1 MVSPAD
7 NRLRFGIQTA
17 TMHTTW
23 KDILGLWKEADAGEF
38 DTAWLFD
45 HLMPISGSPDGP
57 CLDSWT
63 LLSALALETRN
74 LNIGILVCSNT
85 FRHPVLLAKMATTV
99 DILSGGRLLLGLG
112 AGFYPVEHE
121 AYGIPLPPVKDR
133 MGQLEEALQVVN
145 SLWTQ
150 DRVSFAGRYYQLKE
164 AVFNPKPV
172 QKPKPPI
179 IVGGSGE
186 KRLIPIAAR
195 YADGWNLTGTHGL
208 PEIVRHKVRVFE
220 ESCVASGRNP
230 EEMDKS
236 LATFLYLS
244 HEPAQFLP
252 TIERWGRSRGLSLEE
267 AKERVLLGTPDMVR
281 QRIEELQSCGL
292 NHFILQLVPPFQLD
306 SLRLFRDEVLPQFRT
321 A

>member
-1 MVSPAD
+1 MTKEKKI
-7 NRLRFGIQTA
+7 RFGIQTP

-23 KDILGLWKEADAGEF
+23 PDILALWKEADAGGF

-45 HLMPISGSPDGP
+45 HLMPLSGDLNGP
-57 CLDSWT
+57 CLESWT
-63 LLSALALETRN
+63 TLSALALETRN
-74 LNIGILVCSNT
+74 LDIGILVCSNT
-85 FRHPVLLAKMATTV
+85 FRHPVVLAKMATTV

-121 AYGIPLPPVKDR
+121 AYGIPLPALRDR
-133 MGQLEEALQVVN
+133 MGQLEEALQVIN

-150 DRVSFAGRYYQLKE
+150 NRVSFAGRYYRLND
-164 AVFNPKPV
+164 AVFEPKPV

-195 YADGWNLTGTHGL
+195 YADGWNLTGSHGT

-220 ESCVASGRNP
+220 DSCVASGRNP
-230 EEMDKS
+230 GEMDKS

-244 HEPAQFLP
+244 HEPSQFLP
-252 TIERWGRSRGLSLEE
+252 TIERWARSRGLSLEE
-267 AKERVLLGTPDMVR
+267 AKDRVLFGTPDMVR
-281 QRIEELQSCGL
+281 QHIEELRGCGI
-292 NHFILQLVPPFQLD
+292 NHLILQLVPPFQID
-306 SLRLFRDEVLPQFRT
+306 SLRLFRDEVLPHFR
-321 A
+321 